1 MVNPYQVFV
10 IALAL
15 PRVPI
20 ASSEGT
26 LDGCDYQ
33 KCSCCP
39 GLRPEGGGKEL
50 DKHGICHYYCAND
63 TIGNRFCGDGPDYL
77 DGYDCRN
84 MVNCNS
90 TTNVIRITFKI

>member
-20 ASSEGT
+20 ASSEGI

-39 GLRPEGGGKEL
+39 GLRPEGGCKEL

-90 TTNVIRITFKI
+90 TTNVIRITF

>member
-1 MVNPYQVFV
+1 MVSLCQVFV
-10 IALAL
+10 IVLVL
-15 PRVPI
+15 PRVPT

-26 LDGCDYQ
+26 PNECDYQ

-50 DKHGICHYYCAND
+50 DKHGICHYYCARD

-77 DGYDCRN
+77 EGYDCRN
-84 MVNCNS
+84 MANCNS
-90 TTNVIRITFKI
+90 KTNIILITFQI